1 MRVVV
6 NENVSA
12 EASQAPWTG
21 LLNRRGLQVKLAV
34 DRAPAETVEEVI
46 AAVTAPL
53 EVANCRGKRRVA
65 AGSNDM
71 NELSLND
78 LSLYDDANPI
88 ARFLSDTRCL
98 RVVSQC
104 IVRMVDGVAVAHEL
118 LVRGPR
124 GDLESP
130 NVLFAL
136 ASSANSL
143 ITFDL
148 NCLRATMAM
157 RARVPFATRCH
168 VNVDPATLIGT
179 PIRTVLDIVGDEHGP
194 DELCIELSEQQLV
207 GSPMRLRD
215 ARMALRAQG
224 IGVALDRVGFGH
236 SSLEALIVLE
246 PDIVK
251 VDRRLVQGVSR
262 DAGKVRALR
271 RLACV
276 VQGLGAEVIAEGV
289 ESLSDIGALRRIGI
303 ELGQGYFWD
312 TPSEIVASSPTNA
325 GRAL

>member
-1 MRVVV
+1 MRVIV
-6 NENVSA
+6 NENGGA
-12 EASQAPWTG
+12 EASQAPLTG
-21 LLNRRGLQVKLAV
+21 LLNRRGLHVKLAV

-46 AAVTAPL
+46 AAMAAPL
-53 EVANCRGKRRVA
+53 EVANCRGQRRVA

-71 NELSLND
+71 ND
-78 LSLYDDANPI
+78 LSLYEDANPI

-157 RARVPFATRCH
+157 RARLPFATRCH

-194 DELCIELSEQQLV
+194 DELCIELSEQQLI

-262 DAGKVRALR
+262 DASKVRALR

-312 TPSEIVASSPTNA
+312 TPSEIVAPSPTNA

>member
-1 MRVVV
+1 
-6 NENVSA
+6 
-12 EASQAPWTG
+12 
-21 LLNRRGLQVKLAV
+21 
-34 DRAPAETVEEVI
+34 
-46 AAVTAPL
+46 
-53 EVANCRGKRRVA
+53 
-65 AGSNDM
+65 
-71 NELSLND
+71 
-78 LSLYDDANPI
+78 
-88 ARFLSDTRCL
+88 
-98 RVVSQC
+98 
-104 IVRMVDGVAVAHEL
+104 
-118 LVRGPR
+118 
-124 GDLESP
+124 
-130 NVLFAL
+130 
-136 ASSANSL
+136 
-143 ITFDL
+143 
-148 NCLRATMAM
+148 
-157 RARVPFATRCH
+157 
-168 VNVDPATLIGT
+168 
-179 PIRTVLDIVGDEHGP
+179 
-194 DELCIELSEQQLV
+194 
-207 GSPMRLRD
+207 
-215 ARMALRAQG
+215 MALRAQG